1 MWGFVFICIAAVAI
15 VFTAIAKGKIGYVPP
30 VEELENPNLKF
41 ATQVISED
49 GKLLGTWSLSKENRV
64 YVGYDTRMGAEAFA
78 ALAGEVLAGA
88 GLTAVVSDRYLPT
101 PALSWAVAQDSRACG
116 GLMITGS
123 HNPPDYLGIKLRMED
138 GGTAS
143 DDFIEELESLIM
155 PETIGVRGEIERANM
170 VMPYFD
176 HLCSL
181 VDADAIAAAHL
192 RVVYDPLYGS
202 ARGYMPLV
210 MGALGV
216 ETIEIH
222 GVDDEDARE
231 LHPDPIEPW
240 VDDCERTVC
249 ETGAVAGLI
258 NDGDAD
264 RIGAVDEHGHF
275 VSPHKIIALVA
286 GHLVKNHGMTGR
298 IVVNQSTSTLTKR
311 VARALGCRVTVKPN
325 GFKHI
330 YKEMCKGDIL
340 LGAEE
345 AGGIALGSHMLERDG
360 LLAALLICELMA
372 KSGKTLEQLADDLS
386 KTYGKTCYARRDLR
400 VEAEVIDVFR
410 TMLPGLNPKTVA
422 GREPVQVSHMDGL
435 KLEFSDESWVL
446 LRPSRTKPVVRVYAE
461 APSIQE
467 RDELLEA
474 ACDIARGEAG
484 ISCF

>member
-1 MWGFVFICIAAVAI
+1 MSAI
-15 VFTAIAKGKIGYVPP
+15 IHFGTDGWRAKTDGDFTA
-30 VEELENPNLKF
+30 ENVTRV
-41 ATQVISED
+41 AEA
-49 GKLLGTWSLSKENRV
+49 LGALWSRKYPRARV

-78 ALAGEVLAGA
+78 ALAGEALAGA

-330 YKEMCKGDIL
+330 YKEMCKGDVLIA
-340 LGAEE
+340 GEE
-345 AGGIALGSHMLERDG
+345 AGGIGIPSHLCERDG
-360 LLAALLICELMA
+360 LLVILLLCELMA
-372 KSGKTLEQLADDLS
+372 QSKKTLGQLVSEIEGACGSL
-386 KTYGKTCYARRDLR
+386 KYGRRDLR
-400 VEAEVIDVFR
+400 LEPEVIEMFR
-410 TMLPGLNPKTVA
+410 TMLPGLNPHEVL
-422 GREPVQVSHMDGL
+422 GQEPVAVSHLDGL
-435 KLEFSDESWVL
+435 RLEFADESWMLV
-446 LRPSRTKPVVRVYAE
+446 RPAGTEPVVRVYAE
-461 APSIQE
+461 APTIEQ
-467 RDELLEA
+467 RDELLDAGCEL
-474 ACDIARGEAG
+474 ARGGFAK
-484 ISCF
+484 